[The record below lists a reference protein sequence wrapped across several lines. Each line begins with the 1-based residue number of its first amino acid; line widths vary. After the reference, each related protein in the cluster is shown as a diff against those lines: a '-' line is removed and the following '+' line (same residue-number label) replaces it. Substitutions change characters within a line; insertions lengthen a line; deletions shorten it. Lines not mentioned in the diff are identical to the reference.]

1 MAFTPFPPRQPTA
14 SARLPLTLM
23 TLDDWALAT
32 ITGADSEKYMQGQVT
47 ADVSQMTEDQHLLA
61 AHCDAKGKMWSNLR
75 LFRDGD
81 GFAWIERRSVREPQ
95 LTELKKYAV
104 FSKVTIAPDDERVLL
119 GVAGFQARAALA
131 NLFSEL
137 PSREKQV
144 VKEGAT
150 TLLWF
155 EHPAERFLIV
165 TDEATANM
173 LTDKL
178 RGEAELNNSQQWL
191 ALNIEAGFPV
201 IDAANSGQFIPQATN
216 LQALG
221 GISFK
226 KGCYT
231 GQEMVARAKFRGA
244 NKRAL
249 WLLKGSASRLPEAG
263 EDLEL
268 KMGENWRRTGTVLA
282 AVKLE
287 DGQVVVQVVMN
298 NDMEP
303 DSMTMRIHCVSS
315 HCHIRWKSKSLYRI
329 RHLSPDATLVCLFRP
344 TKARQL
350 RLPNIQIDRQKVAH
364 TTAEHKA
371 VPDGMIVWNAL
382 ADVENHPERINHTA
396 YRQ

>member
-1 MAFTPFPPRQPTA
+1 MAFTPFPPRQPSS

-32 ITGADSEKYMQGQVT
+32 ISGPDSEKYLQGQIT
-47 ADVSQMTEDQHLLA
+47 ADVSSLTDTQHLLA

-75 LFRDGD
+75 VFRRDG
-81 GFAWIERRSVREPQ
+81 GFAWIERRSLRDAQ

-104 FSKVTIAPDDERVLL
+104 FSKVTIAANDDLVLL

-131 NLFSEL
+131 PLFAAL
-137 PSREKQV
+137 PDAATPV
-144 VKEGAT
+144 VSEGAT
-150 TLLWF
+150 SLLWF
-155 EHPAERFLIV
+155 EHPGERFLLV
-165 TDEATANM
+165 TDVDTANRV
-173 LTDKL
+173 TDAL
-178 RGEAELNNSQQWL
+178 RGEAQLNNSQQWL
-191 ALNIEAGFPV
+191 ALNIEAGLPV
-201 IDAANSGQFIPQATN
+201 IDSANSGQFIPQATN

-249 WLLKGSASRLPEAG
+249 WTLSGTASRVPEAG

-282 AVKLE
+282 AVQLD
-287 DGQVVVQVVMN
+287 DGQLLVQVVMN

-303 DSMTMRIHCVSS
+303 DSVFRVRDDAGSLRIEPLPY
-315 HCHIRWKSKSLYRI
+315 SLEE
-329 RHLSPDATLVCLFRP
+329 A
-344 TKARQL
+344 
-350 RLPNIQIDRQKVAH
+350 
-364 TTAEHKA
+364 
-371 VPDGMIVWNAL
+371 
-382 ADVENHPERINHTA
+382 
-396 YRQ
+396 